1 LLRRFVVVRTAAP
14 PSWFRRTDRAKS
26 AQATMHES
34 DFLHEHA
41 GMTEADRAAIAQ
53 TIWSEENVEF
63 KTVGIDIGSSTSHLL
78 FAKVALQ
85 RQSQGLSSRF
95 VVIGREIVWRSP
107 ILLTPFLPDGTIDAQ
122 ELGAFIRDCYRQG
135 GFAQSDIDS
144 GAVILTGEAIKRK
157 NARAIDELFAGEAG
171 KFVCATAGHKL
182 ECRLAAH
189 GSGAV
194 ALSKARNCCLLHAD
208 IGGGTTKL
216 ALIDRGV
223 VLGLSAFAVGG
234 RLIAADDGGAW
245 TRVDQ
250 SAQMVANDLGVETSP
265 EQLADPAIRARIAQ
279 RLAAVAADFMT
290 GTTLDPLGQSLLL
303 TERLPDAAPPSA
315 ITFSGG
321 VAEYMFGHEQQEFG
335 DIAKLLAAA
344 LAQEL
349 SRRNTPNL
357 IDPGQ
362 RIRATVIGASQFTV
376 QVSGKTI
383 YLPDPYVLPVHNV
396 PVVHIGI
403 GSAGNIETDR
413 IAAAVRAGL
422 EEIDLDRN
430 SRVAIAFTWQGDP
443 EHSRLKAAAQ
453 GILQALSPLRERIS
467 LLLLMIEGDI
477 GKTFGRLLHRELGWP
492 GKIVSIDGMDLQE
505 LDFVDVG
512 ELVAPPGVVPVVIKS
527 LLFA

>member
-1 LLRRFVVVRTAAP
+1 
-14 PSWFRRTDRAKS
+14 
-26 AQATMHES
+26 MHET

-41 GMTEADRAAIAQ
+41 ITEAERAAIAR
-53 TIWSEENVEF
+53 TIWSQENVEF

-107 ILLTPFLPDGTIDAQ
+107 ILLTPFLPDETIDAFA
-122 ELGAFIRDCYRQG
+122 LGEFIRRSYADA

-157 NARAIDELFAGEAG
+157 NARAIDELFSGEAG

-194 ALSKARNCCLLHAD
+194 ALAKARGACILHAD
-208 IGGGTTKL
+208 VGGGTTKL
-216 ALIDRGV
+216 ALIDRGAV
-223 VLGLSAFAVGG
+223 VGLAAFAVGG
-234 RLIAADDGGAW
+234 RLVAMDRNGVWNRI
-245 TRVDQ
+245 DQ
-250 SAQMVANDLGVETSP
+250 SAQLVAGDLGVVLSP
-265 EQLADPAIRARIAQ
+265 KMLADSEARRRIAQ
-279 RLAAVAADFMT
+279 RLAAVTADFI
-290 GTTLDPLGQSLLL
+290 LDAPPDRLGASVLL
-303 TERLPDAAPPSA
+303 TERLPRPCVPSA

-321 VAEYMFGHEQQEFG
+321 VAEYMFGHEDKEYG
-335 DIAKLLAAA
+335 DIAKMLAAE
-344 LAQEL
+344 LAREL
-349 SRRNTPNL
+349 SRRSPLPL

-396 PVVHIGI
+396 PVIRADL
-403 GSAGNIETDR
+403 GSSGAIDPQRLG
-413 IAAAVRAGL
+413 AAIRTSL
-422 EEIDLDRN
+422 EEIDLERTGG
-430 SRVAIAFTWQGDP
+430 VAIAFSWHGDP
-443 EHSRLKAAAQ
+443 EHSRLKAAGA
-453 GILQALSPLRERIS
+453 GILHALAPLQERIK
-467 LLLLMIEGDI
+467 LLLLMIDGDI
-477 GKTFGRLLHRELGWP
+477 GKTLGRILHRELHWP
-492 GKIVSIDGMDLQE
+492 GKIVSIDGMELHE
-505 LDFVDVG
+505 LDYVDVG
-512 ELVAPPGVVPVVIKS
+512 ELIAPPGVVPVVIKS